1 MTLLM
6 PHIASR
12 LFGSEL
18 MIEPG
23 KLQAFLIGLGARI
36 VEGGMSLPGI
46 AAINHVAFESGR
58 PSEAMGKV
66 GDPMGSAFE
75 ATGRGD
81 RLVPKVGNVG
91 IIGIE
96 GTLVH
101 KGKFIGQSS
110 SGETSYEGLQTQI
123 ARATR
128 DPAIKGVVFE
138 VDSFGGE
145 VNGAFET
152 AGMIAQL
159 SAQKPTLA
167 ILTDFALSAGYLLA
181 SQARQ
186 IVMPETGAAGS
197 IGVMTMHADM
207 SKKLEQDGVKIT
219 LIASGKHKADGNP
232 TEPLPDDLRASL
244 QARVD
249 MRRDQFAASVSA
261 GRGSRL
267 TVQKA
272 LATEAQVYHGE
283 EAVSAGLVDGI
294 IDPQTAFAE
303 FVKSV
308 H

>member
-18 MIEPG
+18 MVDPG

-36 VEGGMSLPGI
+36 VEGGVTLPGI
-46 AAINHVAFESGR
+46 AAVNHVAFENGR
-58 PSEAMGKV
+58 PSDAMGKV
-66 GDPMGSAFE
+66 GDPIGRVFE
-75 ATGRGD
+75 SKGRGD
-81 RLVPKVGNVG
+81 LLVQTIDSVG

-110 SGETSYEGLQTQI
+110 GETSYEGLQAQI

-128 DPAIKGVVFE
+128 DPKIKGVVFE

-152 AGMIAQL
+152 AAMISQL

-181 SQARQ
+181 SAARQ
-186 IVMPETGAAGS
+186 IVMPEAGAAGS
-197 IGVMTMHADM
+197 IGVVTMHADL
-207 SKKLEQDGVKIT
+207 SKKLEQEGVKVT
-219 LIASGKHKADGNP
+219 LISSGKHKTDGSP
-232 TEPLPDDLRASL
+232 TVPLGDDVRAAM

-249 MRRDQFAASVSA
+249 LRRDQFAAVVGA
-261 GRGSRL
+261 ARGSRL
-267 TVQKA
+267 PAAQA
-272 LATEAQVYHGE
+272 METEAQVYHGE
-283 EAVSAGLVDGI
+283 EAVRAGLVDGI
-294 IDPQTAFAE
+294 IDPQLAFAE
-303 FVKSV
+303 FVKRV

>member
-12 LFGSEL
+12 LFGAEL
-18 MIEPG
+18 MVDPG

-36 VEGGMSLPGI
+36 VEGGVTLPGI
-46 AAINHVAFESGR
+46 AAVNHVAFEGGR
-58 PSEAMGKV
+58 PSESMGKL
-66 GDPMGSAFE
+66 GDPIGSAYE
-75 ATGRGD
+75 RANVGD
-81 RLVPKVGNVG
+81 RLVQRVGNVG
-91 IIGIE
+91 VIGVE

-110 SGETSYEGLQTQI
+110 GETSYEGLQAQI

-128 DPAIKGVVFE
+128 DPAIKGVAFE

-152 AGMIAQL
+152 AAMIGKL

-186 IVMPETGAAGS
+186 IVMPNTGAAGS
-197 IGVMTMHADM
+197 IGVITMHADM

-219 LIASGKHKADGNP
+219 LISSGKHKADGNP
-232 TEPLPDDLRASL
+232 TQPLPDDMRAAL
-244 QARVD
+244 QSRVD
-249 MRRDQFAASVSA
+249 MRRDQFAAAVAA

-267 TVQKA
+267 PVDKV
-272 LATEAQVYHGE
+272 LATEAQTYHGE
-283 EAVSAGLVDGI
+283 DAVSAGLVDGI
-294 IDPQTAFAE
+294 IDPQAAFSE

-308 H
+308 N

>member
-12 LFGSEL
+12 VFGAEL
-18 MIEPG
+18 MVDPG

-36 VEGGMSLPGI
+36 VDGGVSLPGI
-46 AAINHVAFESGR
+46 AAVNHVAFENGR
-58 PSEAMGKV
+58 PSDAIGKV
-66 GDPMGSAFE
+66 GDPIGRVFE
-75 ATGRGD
+75 SKGRGAD
-81 RLVPKVGNVG
+81 LVQTVDSVG

-110 SGETSYEGLQTQI
+110 GETSYEGLQAQI
-123 ARATR
+123 ARAAR
-128 DPAIKGVVFE
+128 DPKIKGVVFE

-152 AGMIAQL
+152 ASMISQL
-159 SAQKPTLA
+159 SMQKPTLA
-167 ILTDFALSAGYLLA
+167 ILTDFALSAGYLMA
-181 SQARQ
+181 SAARQ

-197 IGVMTMHADM
+197 IGVVTMHADF
-207 SKKLEQDGVKIT
+207 SKKLEQDGIKVT
-219 LIASGKHKADGNP
+219 LISSGKHKTDGNP
-232 TEPLPDDLRASL
+232 TSPLDDAVRADM

-249 MRRDQFAASVSA
+249 RRRNQFAAVVGA
-261 GRGSRL
+261 ARGSRL
-267 TVQKA
+267 PAAKA
-272 LATEAQVYHGE
+272 METEAQVYHGE
-283 EAVSAGLVDGI
+283 DAVRAGLVDGI
-294 IDPQTAFAE
+294 IDPQLAFTE

>member
-12 LFGSEL
+12 LFGAEL
-18 MIEPG
+18 MVDPG

-36 VEGGMSLPGI
+36 VEGGVSLEGI
-46 AAINHVAFESGR
+46 AAVNHVAFQGGR
-58 PSEAMGKV
+58 PSEAMGKL
-66 GDPMGSAFE
+66 GDPIGSAYE
-75 ATGRGD
+75 RANAGD
-81 RLVPKVGNVG
+81 RLVQRIGNVG
-91 IIGIE
+91 VIGVE

-101 KGKFIGQSS
+101 KGKFIGQA
-110 SGETSYEGLQTQI
+110 SGETSYEGLQAQI
-123 ARATR
+123 ARAGR
-128 DPAIKGVVFE
+128 DPNIKGVVFE
-138 VDSFGGE
+138 VDSFGGQ

-152 AGMIAQL
+152 AAMIGQL

-197 IGVMTMHADM
+197 IGVLTIHADM
-207 SKKLEQDGVKIT
+207 SKKLEQDGVKVT
-219 LIASGKHKADGNP
+219 LIASGKHKTDGDP
-232 TEPLPDDLRASL
+232 TQPLPDDLRAAM

-249 MRRDQFAASVSA
+249 RRRDQFAAAVAA

-267 TVQKA
+267 PVQKV

-283 EAVSAGLVDGI
+283 DAVAAGLVDGI
-294 IDPQTAFAE
+294 IDPQVAFSE

-308 H
+308 N

>member
-18 MIEPG
+18 MVDPG

-36 VEGGMSLPGI
+36 VEGGVTLPGI
-46 AAINHVAFESGR
+46 AAVNHVAFENGR
-58 PSEAMGKV
+58 PSDAMGKV
-66 GDPMGSAFE
+66 GDPMGRAFE
-75 ATGRGD
+75 AAGRGD
-81 RLVPKVGNVG
+81 RLVQMIDNVG
-91 IIGIE
+91 VIGIE

-110 SGETSYEGLQTQI
+110 GETSYEGLQTQI
-123 ARATR
+123 ARAAR
-128 DPAIKGVVFE
+128 DPKIKGVVFE

-152 AGMIAQL
+152 ASMIAAL

-167 ILTDFALSAGYLLA
+167 ILTDFALSAGYLMA
-181 SQARQ
+181 SAARQ

-197 IGVMTMHADM
+197 IGVVTMHADL
-207 SKKLEQDGVKIT
+207 SKKLEQDGIKVT
-219 LIASGKHKADGNP
+219 LISSGKHKTDGSP
-232 TEPLPDDLRASL
+232 TMPLGDDVKAAL

-249 MRRDQFAASVSA
+249 RRRDQFAEVVGAA
-261 GRGSRL
+261 RGARL
-267 TVQKA
+267 PMARA

-283 EAVSAGLVDGI
+283 DAVRAGLVDGI
-294 IDPQTAFAE
+294 IDPQLAFAE

>member
-18 MIEPG
+18 MVDPG

-36 VEGGMSLPGI
+36 IEGGVSLPGI
-46 AAINHVAFESGR
+46 AAVNHVAFENGR
-58 PSEAMGKV
+58 PSDTMGKV
-66 GDPMGSAFE
+66 GDPIGRIFE
-75 ATGRGD
+75 SKGRGAE
-81 RLVPKVGNVG
+81 LVQTIDGVGV
-91 IIGIE
+91 IGIE
-96 GTLVH
+96 GSLVH

-110 SGETSYEGLQTQI
+110 GETSYEGLQAQI

-128 DPAIKGVVFE
+128 DPNIKAVVFE

-152 AGMIAQL
+152 ASMISRL

-167 ILTDFALSAGYLLA
+167 ILTDFALSAGYLMA
-181 SQARQ
+181 SAARQ

-197 IGVMTMHADM
+197 IGVVTMHADL
-207 SKKLEQDGVKIT
+207 SKKLEQDGIKVT
-219 LIASGKHKADGNP
+219 LISSGKHKTDGSPTVPLDDSVRADM
-232 TEPLPDDLRASL
+232 

-249 MRRDQFAASVSA
+249 RRRDQFAEVVGAA
-261 GRGSRL
+261 RGSRL
-267 TVQKA
+267 PAAKA
-272 LATEAQVYHGE
+272 MATEAQVYHGE
-283 EAVSAGLVDGI
+283 DAVRAGLVDGI
-294 IDPQTAFAE
+294 IDPQLAFAE
-303 FVKSV
+303 FLKSV

>member
-1 MTLLM
+1 MTMLM

-12 LFGSEL
+12 LFGAEL
-18 MIEPG
+18 MVEPG

-36 VEGGMSLPGI
+36 VEGGMALPGI
-46 AAINHVAFESGR
+46 AAVNHVAFEHGR
-58 PSEAMGKV
+58 PSDAMGRL
-66 GDPMGSAFE
+66 GDPI
-75 ATGRGD
+75 GRAYERANAGD
-81 RLVPKVGNVG
+81 RLVQRIENVG
-91 IIGIE
+91 VVGIE

-110 SGETSYEGLQTQI
+110 GETSYEGLQAQI
-123 ARATR
+123 ARAGR
-128 DPAIKGVVFE
+128 DPNIKGVVFE

-152 AGMIAQL
+152 AAMIGRL

-197 IGVMTMHADM
+197 IGVLTMHADM

-219 LIASGKHKADGNP
+219 LISSGKHKVDGNP
-232 TEPLPDDLRASL
+232 TQPLPDEMRAAL
-244 QARVD
+244 QSRVD
-249 MRRDQFAASVSA
+249 LRRDQFAAAVAA
-261 GRGSRL
+261 GRGVRL
-267 TVQKA
+267 SIDKA

-283 EAVSAGLVDGI
+283 DAVAAGLVDGI
-294 IDPQTAFAE
+294 IDPQHAFSE

-308 H
+308 N

>member
-12 LFGSEL
+12 LFDSEL
-18 MIEPG
+18 MIDPG
-23 KLQAFLIGLGARI
+23 KLQAFLIGLGGRI

-46 AAINHVAFESGR
+46 SAIQHVAYQNGR
-58 PSEAMGKV
+58 PSESMGKL
-66 GDPMGSAFE
+66 GDPIGRAFE
-75 ATGRGD
+75 AAGRGD
-81 RLVPKVGNVG
+81 RLLQRIDNVG
-91 IIGIE
+91 VIGVE

-110 SGETSYEGLQTQI
+110 GETSYEGLQAQI
-123 ARATR
+123 ARARR

-152 AGMIAQL
+152 GAAIAQL
-159 SAQKPTLA
+159 SAEKPTLA

-181 SQARQ
+181 SATRA
-186 IVMPETGAAGS
+186 IVMPERGAAGS
-197 IGVMTMHADM
+197 IGVLTMHADM
-207 SKKLEQDGVKIT
+207 SKKLEQDGVRVT
-219 LIASGKHKADGNP
+219 LISSGRHKVDGTP
-232 TEPLPDDLRASL
+232 TAPLPDDLRSAM

-249 MRRDQFAASVSA
+249 LRRQQFANFVGSVRG
-261 GRGSRL
+261 GRLNAAR
-267 TVQKA
+267 A
-272 LATEAQVYHGE
+272 MATEAQTYHGE
-283 EAVSAGLVDGI
+283 EAVAAGLVDGI
-294 IDPQTAFAE
+294 IDPQQAFDA